1 MTELVKKNLAQ
12 AQVEQKQWYDQ
23 NARERV
29 FKDGD
34 QVLVLL
40 PTSTSKL
47 MASWQGPY
55 GITKRVTPVT
65 YEVNMHDKRKKKRI
79 FHVNM
84 LKEWNM
90 PTTVCLWTE
99 EVNEEGEEEIPL
111 WERNKENG
119 EMKVGKMVGT
129 EQLRQLHDLH
139 EDFADV
145 IRNTPGRTNLA
156 VHSIETNGPPTRLP
170 PYRLPYCY
178 RDSVKEELEEML
190 KHGVIERSNSP
201 WASPMVLVKKK
212 DGSLRVCVDFR
223 RLNGVTRQDAY
234 PMPRIDELIDRL
246 GRAKVIT
253 TLDLS
258 KGYWQVPVAAE
269 DRAKTAF
276 SSPYGLFQF
285 TVMPFGLQGAPAT
298 FQRMMDELLRGTEGY
313 SAAYLDDIVI
323 YSDNWKDHMKHLK
336 EVFRRLRKAA
346 LTVKLDKCQ
355 FGMDQC
361 IYLGHMV
368 GNGTVR
374 PENSKLEALKEFP
387 IPRTKTAVRGFLG
400 LAGYYRRFIPNF
412 AETAAPLTDLTR
424 KTATKEV
431 QWNSEC
437 GRAFEKLKSLLCG
450 EPVLKCP
457 DFEKPF
463 VLQTDASDRGVG
475 AVLSQLYEGE
485 DHPVAYFSRKL
496 LPREEKYSVVEKECL
511 AIKLAVQIF
520 RVYLLGRSFT
530 IQTDHRSLEWLD
542 RLKDANNRLM
552 RWSLA
557 LQPFQFSVQY
567 RTGKANANADAL
579 SRAFSDGATGV
590 SLEKG
595 GGVSWSKAKHDESEE
610 CDPMNRCQGA
620 ECKEGRLMKGGPT
633 LKG

>member
-1 MTELVKKNLAQ
+1 
-12 AQVEQKQWYDQ
+12 
-23 NARERV
+23 
-29 FKDGD
+29 
-34 QVLVLL
+34 
-40 PTSTSKL
+40 
-47 MASWQGPY
+47 
-55 GITKRVTPVT
+55 
-65 YEVNMHDKRKKKRI
+65 
-79 FHVNM
+79 
-84 LKEWNM
+84 
-90 PTTVCLWTE
+90 
-99 EVNEEGEEEIPL
+99 
-111 WERNKENG
+111 
-119 EMKVGKMVGT
+119 MKVGKMVGT

-139 EDFADV
+139 KDFADV

-346 LTVKLDKCQ
+346 LTVKFDKCQ

-595 GGVSWSKAKHDESEE
+595 GGVSWSKAKHDENEE